1 MAVTGLDVNIT
12 EAERQEFIDCV
23 RLILRDFAL
32 NNILLDEVQFSDAEI
47 DRAIE
52 MATLR
57 FNSTPVLTSFD
68 WRSIPEDILFHG
80 VAYWLMLSESF
91 LQLRNQVS
99 VPADDLGVI
108 GIDDKYQLYTQHAQ
122 QMRQTFEQHIRD
134 WKDAYNINRGYGSFH
149 SGYSN
154 VSRFHHN

>member
-1 MAVTGLDVNIT
+1 MAITGTSVNAT
-12 EAERQEFIDCV
+12 EEELQEFVDCIRMV
-23 RLILRDFAL
+23 FRDYAL
-32 NNILLDEVQFSDAEI
+32 NNILLDEVQFDDDEVR
-47 DRAIE
+47 RAITL
-52 MATLR
+52 ATSR
-57 FNSTPVLTSFD
+57 FNSTPVLTNFD
-68 WRSIPEDILFHG
+68 WRQIPEDILFHG

-91 LQLRNQVS
+91 LQIRNQVS

-108 GIDDKYQLYTQHAQ
+108 GIDDKFQFYNQQAQ
-122 QMRQTFEQHIRD
+122 QMKATFEQHTRD

>member
-1 MAVTGLDVNIT
+1 MAVTGTDVDIT
-12 EAERQEFIDCV
+12 DAERQEFIDCV

-32 NNILLDEVQFSDAEI
+32 NNILLDEVQFSDKEI

-52 MATLR
+52 LATSR
-57 FNSTPVLTSFD
+57 FNSTPVLSSKS
-68 WRSIPEDILFHG
+68 WRQIPEDILFHG
-80 VAYWLMLSESF
+80 TAYWLMLSESF
-91 LQLRNQVS
+91 LQVRNQVS

-108 GIDDKYQLYTQHAQ
+108 GIDDKMQLYNQAAQ
-122 QMRQTFEQHIRD
+122 QLKADFDRRTRE
-134 WKDAYNINRGYGSFH
+134 WKDAANMANGYGDFS